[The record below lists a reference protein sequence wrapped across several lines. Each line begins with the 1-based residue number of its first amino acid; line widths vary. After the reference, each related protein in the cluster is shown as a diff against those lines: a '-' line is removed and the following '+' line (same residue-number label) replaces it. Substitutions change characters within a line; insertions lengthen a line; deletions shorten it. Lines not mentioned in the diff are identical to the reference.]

1 MLALAGYP
9 LGLDFVFLDPAAEA
23 CAAPLGDHLR
33 AEYTDPQALM
43 EFCRRIDIATYEF
56 ENVPDKTAR
65 FVSGMKPLH
74 PSPRALAV
82 GQDRMTE
89 KQLFDELGIP
99 VPKYEAVGSRE
110 DLDRVIGNIG
120 YPAILKTRQLGY
132 DGKGQAVLRSQ
143 NDLGPAWE
151 KLGRQTLLLEAFVD
165 FEREISCIGVRGRNQ
180 QLSFYPVTENFHR
193 NGILRTSIP
202 RPNDPM
208 QALAEAHTGKLM
220 ERLDYVGVLAFEFFV
235 SGGKLYGN
243 EIAPR
248 VHNSGH
254 WTIDGAQCSQFE
266 NHLRAVAGWPLGS
279 TAMRGASAMVN
290 FIGEL
295 PDLDKLA
302 QFPGLHL
309 HLYGKSPKPGRKI
322 GHATLTADNDAELAV
337 DLARLVKLIPG

>member
-9 LGLDFVFLDPAAEA
+9 LGLEFVFLDPAADA

-56 ENVPDKTAR
+56 ENVPDETAR
-65 FVSGMKPLH
+65 FVSGLKPLH

-99 VPKYEAVGSRE
+99 VPNYEPVGSRD
-110 DLDRVIGNIG
+110 DLDRVIRNLG
-120 YPAILKTRQLGY
+120 YPAMLKTRQLGY
-132 DGKGQAVLRSQ
+132 DGKGQAVLRTAE
-143 NDLGPAWE
+143 DLGPAWE
-151 KLGRQTLLLEAFVD
+151 KLGRQPLLLESFVA
-165 FEREISCIGVRGRNQ
+165 FEREISCIGVRGANQ
-180 QLSFYPVTENFHR
+180 QLSFYPVTENVHR

-202 RPNDPM
+202 RLNDPM
-208 QALAEAHTGKLM
+208 QALAESHAGKLM
-220 ERLDYVGVLAFEFFV
+220 EHLDYVGVLAFEFFV
-235 SGGKLYGN
+235 AGGKLYGN

-254 WTIDGAQCSQFE
+254 WTIDGAHCSQFE
-266 NHLRAVAGWPLGS
+266 NHLRAIAGWPLGS
-279 TAMRGASAMVN
+279 TALRGPCAMVN

-295 PDLDKLA
+295 PDLGKLV
-302 QFPGLHL
+302 QFSGLHL

-322 GHATLTADNDAELAV
+322 GHATLTAATDADLAV
-337 DLARLVKLIPG
+337 ALAQLGKLIPG